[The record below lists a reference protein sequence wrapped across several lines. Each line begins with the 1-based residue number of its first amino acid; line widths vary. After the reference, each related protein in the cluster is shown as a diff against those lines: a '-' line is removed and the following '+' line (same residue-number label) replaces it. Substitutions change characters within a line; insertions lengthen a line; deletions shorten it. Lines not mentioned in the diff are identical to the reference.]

1 MTARSIRRA
10 QERKAK
16 KLERKAALCETQEPI
31 QVAAAAAEITPQ
43 EFQPEDEEEP
53 EIIAPSAARLAAN
66 RANAQLSTGPK
77 TPAGKAKASLNAVKS
92 ALTGHTVLLPTDAAE
107 GYQRHLLAYRKD
119 LEPVGPRELALVQSL
134 ADIAWRLHR
143 IPALELAI
151 YAKGRIDFAGK
162 FDDQEASLRPGLI
175 DLHTFLTYEKQLHN
189 LQLQEARL
197 SRRREKET
205 AELRDLQKQ
214 RSHKERDE
222 LDIAAKLYLAAKH
235 DRKPFDPADHGFE
248 FPIEDVED
256 YLEGRR
262 AATIA
267 NFTLRTRAA

>member
-16 KLERKAALCETQEPI
+16 KLERKSALHEARELTQ
-31 QVAAAAAEITPQ
+31 AAAAANEITPQ
-43 EFQPEDEEEP
+43 DFQPQSEEES
-53 EIIAPSAARLAAN
+53 IMIAPSPARLAAN

-77 TPAGKAKASLNAVKS
+77 TPEGKAKASLNAVKS
-92 ALTGHTVLLPTDAAE
+92 ALTGHTVLLPTDDAE
-107 GYQRHLLAYRKD
+107 EYQRHLLAYRKD
-119 LEPVGPRELALVQSL
+119 LEPIGARELALVQSL

-151 YAKGRIDFAGK
+151 YAKGRIEFVAK

-175 DLHTFLTYEKQLHN
+175 DLHTFLTYEKQLRS

-248 FPIEDVED
+248 FPIEDVEA

-262 AATIA
+262 AAIIA
-267 NFTLRTRAA
+267 NSTLRTRAA